1 MLFVF
6 VFFRLRGCNL
16 SERSCAALS
25 SVLSSQSSRLR
36 LLDLSSNNLQ
46 DSVVKLLSA
55 GLESPDCK
63 LETLRLRNCSLS
75 KISCEVLVSALKKNP
90 SNLTELDLSCNKN
103 LQDSGVLHLCGFLES
118 PDCRLQTLR
127 SDSMFQ
133 LCSDQYDDKF
143 VLTHSEQ
150 KCPDSDLQQHLPAAA
165 CSLQRSAKE
174 LLLFFLQLLLSKPS
188 ADICAPQSSACSH
201 QLFFVS
207 LLQQTPLKRVQK
219 KQPCTLT
226 CTLSPAA
233 VFQQMQ
239 LRVQRLMFVS
249 RQ

>member
-1 MLFVF
+1 MVF
-6 VFFRLRGCNL
+6 IL
-16 SERSCAALS
+16 LS
-25 SVLSSQSSRLR
+25 SGEDLEEFDLKKYSPSDEALLR
-36 LLDLSSNNLQ
+36 LM
-46 DSVVKLLSA
+46 
-55 GLESPDCK
+55 E
-63 LETLRLRNCSLS
+63 NCSLS
-75 KISCEVLVSALKKNP
+75 EISCEAVVSALKKNP
-90 SNLTELDLSCNKN
+90 SNLTELDLSRNKK
-103 LQDSGVLHLCGFLES
+103 LQDSGVLDLCGFLES

-127 SDSMFQ
+127 SDSMFL
-133 LCSDQYDDKF
+133 LCSDQYDDKV
-143 VLTHSEQ
+143 VLTHSDEQ

-165 CSLQRSAKE
+165 CSLQRSAEE
-174 LLLFFLQLLLSKPS
+174 LLLFFLQLFVSKLS
-188 ADICAPQSSACSH
+188 ADICSPQSSACSH

-226 CTLSPAA
+226 CTLSPAG